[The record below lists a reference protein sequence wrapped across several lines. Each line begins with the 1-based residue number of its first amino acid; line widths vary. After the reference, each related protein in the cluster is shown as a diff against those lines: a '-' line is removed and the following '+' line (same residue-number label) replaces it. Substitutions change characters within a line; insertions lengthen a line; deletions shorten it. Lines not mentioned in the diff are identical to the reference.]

1 MIEVR
6 DLTKRYGKARGI
18 EGFTF
23 SVDKGE
29 VLGFLGPNGAG
40 KTTTMRIITGYLAAT
55 SGTVKVDGFDVF
67 EDAMEARRRIGYLPE
82 NPPLYREMTV
92 GGYLRFVSEL
102 KGIPRPNRKDA
113 IISVA
118 EAAGVD
124 GVLSRVIGNL
134 SKGYRQRVG
143 LAQALLGNPEVLI
156 LDEPTAGLDP
166 RQIIEIRN
174 LIRSLA
180 ERHTIILSSHILP
193 EVSMICS
200 RVLIINNG
208 RLVASDT
215 PQGLSERLEGRGRI
229 AVRIRSP
236 KGETESLIRRI
247 PGVVSVFIEPDD
259 AAADDKSILFVVET
273 DGKTDV
279 REDIFFAVAEQG
291 SPIIEMRPIGMSLED
306 VFLKLTTEER
316 LEDEREVASGA

>member
-1 MIEVR
+1 LIEVR

-18 EGFTF
+18 EGLTF

-102 KGIPRPNRKDA
+102 KGIPRPNRKAA

-291 SPIIEMRPIGMSLED
+291 SPIIEMRPIDMSLED

>member
-102 KGIPRPNRKDA
+102 KGIPRPNRKAA

>member
-1 MIEVR
+1 
-6 DLTKRYGKARGI
+6 
-18 EGFTF
+18 
-23 SVDKGE
+23 
-29 VLGFLGPNGAG
+29 
-40 KTTTMRIITGYLAAT
+40 
-55 SGTVKVDGFDVF
+55 
-67 EDAMEARRRIGYLPE
+67 
-82 NPPLYREMTV
+82 
-92 GGYLRFVSEL
+92 
-102 KGIPRPNRKDA
+102 
-113 IISVA
+113 
-118 EAAGVD
+118 
-124 GVLSRVIGNL
+124 
-134 SKGYRQRVG
+134 
-143 LAQALLGNPEVLI
+143 
-156 LDEPTAGLDP
+156 
-166 RQIIEIRN
+166 
-174 LIRSLA
+174 
-180 ERHTIILSSHILP
+180 
-193 EVSMICS
+193 MICS

-229 AVRIRSP
+229 AAWIRSP

-291 SPIIEMRPIGMSLED
+291 SPIIEMRPIDMSLED

>member
-1 MIEVR
+1 MY
-6 DLTKRYGKARGI
+6 KRQ
-18 EGFTF
+18 
-23 SVDKGE
+23 
-29 VLGFLGPNGAG
+29 
-40 KTTTMRIITGYLAAT
+40 
-55 SGTVKVDGFDVF
+55 
-67 EDAMEARRRIGYLPE
+67 
-82 NPPLYREMTV
+82 
-92 GGYLRFVSEL
+92 
-102 KGIPRPNRKDA
+102 A

-215 PQGLSERLEGRGRI
+215 PQGLS
-229 AVRIRSP
+229 
-236 KGETESLIRRI
+236 LIHI
-247 PGVVSVFIEPDD
+247 
-259 AAADDKSILFVVET
+259 
-273 DGKTDV
+273 
-279 REDIFFAVAEQG
+279 
-291 SPIIEMRPIGMSLED
+291 
-306 VFLKLTTEER
+306 
-316 LEDEREVASGA
+316 